1 MSETIEELK
10 AALASEKAARL
21 KAEAEHDK
29 WCKVADEAL
38 TRARTAEADVEQARK
53 ELRAWAAN
61 GDYTIN
67 LGIAT
72 ATERLQKER
81 DEARA
86 ACAEMRNALEHP
98 DEVCTRLRALS
109 TSSGTGWLSPE
120 TIKEFIDSEVTDDEG
135 AIVNARDHG
144 EWDRLKYLE
153 GHKAGLL
160 WVKHHVQALAA
171 LKGQP

>member
-10 AALASEKAARL
+10 AALASEKSARL

-120 TIKEFIDSEVTDDEG
+120 KARMAIEALQRSAELLSEVSKCCSDLRDWDTVDGDC
-135 AIVNARDHG
+135 VNTTYNTVH
-144 EWDRLKYLE
+144 E
-153 GHKAGLL
+153 
-160 WVKHHVQALAA
+160 ALTA
-171 LKGQP
+171 LKEEK